1 MVLAVIGVINS
12 VIAVYYY
19 LRVTV
24 VMYMKTPT
32 REFAPLSL
40 SPYMMVALILSV
52 WGTIHLGIF
61 PARIIEFAQKST
73 LLY

>member
-1 MVLAVIGVINS
+1 
-12 VIAVYYY
+12 
-19 LRVTV
+19 
-24 VMYMKTPT
+24 MYMKPPA
-32 REFAPLSL
+32 REFAPISL
-40 SPYMMVALILSV
+40 SSYMIVALIISI